1 MFKFLKHIGPKTKI
15 LVVAC
20 ILVLIPGAVIS
31 YLSLQSIR
39 EKAENLRIKY
49 RGTLTLVR
57 DKLESEIS
65 GLETG
70 LRSSILEQSP
80 LSDVAADLK
89 AWISNIE
96 TENPAFSNLFM
107 VNADGGMISS
117 SVSLGWADQSLAVS
131 SVNPMAAASYE
142 SAEHAEFISED
153 LHGAI
158 TFYNEALSRS
168 LSSQEQALMLSRL
181 GRCYFKLGQY
191 RNAINEYKKISGLK
205 GENVTIG
212 NVPAPVVALTQIA
225 DSYEALKDEKE
236 YNNTIVELY
245 SRLLDQPWD
254 LKGGDYIYYLKS
266 ADDMI
271 RNAGLSGPNSDLSE
285 ININE
290 LMKREERR
298 IDQINYLE
306 SIDQYLLPEILSI
319 TNRESSS
326 DSKPQYISRNVN
338 DSTFMISFLRL
349 PLSFQKLQL
358 SAFGYQFHNAYIL
371 SVLFPEALGSVA
383 LGKDILVGIVNEK
396 DSLLYLQ
403 DNLPL
408 TNYLVAENFSDPFVR
423 WKVALFDPE
432 GKSIDQLTGQEKELY
447 LILFVVIILVMLL
460 GIILM
465 IRSVIHESEVSRM
478 KSEFVSNVSHEL
490 KTPLALIRMFG
501 ETLDSGIV
509 DDEKKR
515 REFYCIIRKESERLT
530 HLINNVLDFSR
541 IDTGVKEYNFE
552 ITDLTKVVRSCLEA
566 YKFHIRDLGFE
577 FEVVNDID
585 SDVLMARIDKDA
597 ISQALLNLLS
607 NAVKYSEDIKYI
619 RVRIHRDSNS
629 ALISVTDRGIGIPKK
644 EHRKIFDK
652 FYRVTAAKARQT
664 GGSGLGLTLVKNI
677 VEAHDGFVEVE
688 SEIGKG
694 STFTVSLPLS
704 QN

>member
-1 MFKFLKHIGPKTKI
+1 MFKFLRHIGPKTKI

-20 ILVLIPGAVIS
+20 ILVLVPGAVIS

-49 RGTLTLVR
+49 RGTLTLIR
-57 DKLESEIS
+57 DKLESELS
-65 GLETG
+65 GLETD
-70 LRSSILEQSP
+70 LRSSIMEQSP
-80 LSDVAADLK
+80 LSDRAADLQ
-89 AWISNIE
+89 AWLSNIE
-96 TENPAFSNLFM
+96 TENSAFRNLFL
-107 VNADGGMISS
+107 VNADGGLISS
-117 SVSLGWADQSLAVS
+117 SVSLKWDDRAIPVS
-131 SVNPMAAASYE
+131 SVNSLSAASYE

-153 LHGAI
+153 LPGAI
-158 TFYNEALSRS
+158 TFYNEALARS
-168 LSSQEQALMLSRL
+168 ASPQEQALMLSRI
-181 GRCYFKLGQY
+181 GRCWFKLGQY
-191 RNAINEYKKISGLK
+191 RSAIIEYKKIPGIKS
-205 GENVTIG
+205 ESINIG
-212 NVPAPVVALTQIA
+212 NVPAQVIALTQIA
-225 DSYEALKDEKE
+225 DCYRALKDEKA

-245 SRLLDQPWD
+245 RLLLDNPWD

-266 ADDMI
+266 ADEKI
-271 RNAGLSGPNSDLSE
+271 RNSGISDENSNPAESSID
-285 ININE
+285 E
-290 LMKREERR
+290 LMQREERR
-298 IDQINYLE
+298 IEQINYLE
-306 SIDQYLLPEILSI
+306 SIDQDILPEIISVVS
-319 TNRESSS
+319 RESSS
-326 DSKPQYISRNVN
+326 DSRPQYISRNVG

-349 PLSFQKLQL
+349 PASFQKSHL
-358 SAFGYQFHNAYIL
+358 SATGYQFQNEYIL

-396 DSLLYLQ
+396 DSLLYIQ

-408 TNYLVAENFSDPFVR
+408 TNYLMAENFSDPFVN

-432 GKSIDQLTGQEKELY
+432 GKSIEQLTGQEKELY
-447 LILFVVIILVMLL
+447 LILFAVIILVMLL
-460 GIILM
+460 GVILM

-509 DDEKKR
+509 DDENKR
-515 REFYCIIRKESERLT
+515 REFYSIIRKESERLT

-541 IDTGVKEYNFE
+541 MDTGVKEYNFE
-552 ITDLTKVVRSCLEA
+552 IADLVRVVRSCLEA

-577 FEVVNDID
+577 FEVVNNID

-619 RVRIHRDSNS
+619 RVRISRNSTS
-629 ALISVTDRGIGIPKK
+629 ALISVTDHGIGIPKK
-644 EHRKIFDK
+644 ELRKIFEK
-652 FYRVTAAKARQT
+652 FYRVTTAKSRQT

-677 VEAHDGFVEVE
+677 VEAHGGSVEVE